1 MRKALYL
8 FALPLL
14 MACGDYIAEEDRY
27 IELPNAVMNRR
38 VLIEDFTGQNCTNCP
53 DAHQVIRDLQAQY
66 GEQVIAVAIHA
77 GHFGVAEGSNPHFA
91 GLMQPE
97 GNTYADYWQ
106 VASYPAGI
114 INRTSGVLKH
124 TDWAAYSR
132 TSLMGEP
139 SMEITLN
146 SSLSADNTSITIQT
160 EIMPQADVD
169 GKLQLWIT
177 ESHITAP
184 QLQAGTLVPSYQHHH
199 IYRASVNG
207 LWGEEVSLTHDT
219 PHKTTHSIAL
229 RDNWDISNL
238 SIVAFVYNDPD
249 GVLQVT
255 EHHIETANNNN

>member
-8 FALPLL
+8 LALPLL
-14 MACGDYIAEEDRY
+14 MACGDYIAEDDRY

-38 VLIEDFTGQNCTNCP
+38 VLIEDFTGQSCTNCP

-77 GHFGVAEGSNPHFA
+77 GHFGIAEGSNPTFV

-97 GNTYADYWQ
+97 GNSYADYWQ
-106 VASYPAGI
+106 VASYPAGV

-132 TSLMGEP
+132 TALMGEP
-139 SMEITLN
+139 TMQIIVSD
-146 SSLSADNTSITIQT
+146 SLSADSTMLTIHT
-160 EIMPQADVD
+160 EIMPQADAE
-169 GKLQLWIT
+169 GMLQLWIT

-184 QLQAGTLVPSYQHHH
+184 QLQAGTLVPIYTHNHV
-199 IYRASVNG
+199 YRASVNG
-207 LWGEEVSLTHDT
+207 LWGEEVSLTHGT
-219 PHKTTHSIAL
+219 THKTIHSIAL
-229 RDNWDISNL
+229 SDNWDISNL

-255 EHHIETANNNN
+255 EHHIGE

>member
-8 FALPLL
+8 LALPLL
-14 MACGDYIAEEDRY
+14 MACGDYIAEDDRY

-38 VLIEDFTGQNCTNCP
+38 VLIEDFTGQSCTNCP
-53 DAHQVIRDLQAQY
+53 DAHQVIRDLQTQY

-77 GHFGVAEGSNPHFA
+77 GHFGIAEGSNPTFV

-106 VASYPAGI
+106 VASYPAGV

-132 TSLMGEP
+132 TALMGEP
-139 SMEITLN
+139 TMQITVN
-146 SSLSADNTSITIQT
+146 DSLSADSIIIHT
-160 EIMPQADVD
+160 EIISQTDTD

-177 ESHITAP
+177 ESNITAP

-199 IYRASVNG
+199 VYRASVNG
-207 LWGEEVSLTHDT
+207 LWGEEVSLTNNS
-219 PHKTTHSIAL
+219 PCCTTHKIAL

-238 SIVAFVYNDPD
+238 SVVAFVYNESD

-255 EHHIETANNNN
+255 EHHIETVNNNN